1 MSCHTYFIALIEETD
16 LLNRKQ
22 T

>member
-1 MSCHTYFIALIEETD
+1 MSCHTYFIALIEETV